1 MNIAIQTEIF
11 PALPSI
17 QLNSGPYIDDIDDGI
32 IAKAFEITGMSNSK
46 FKERNKIVKN
56 KIENKLIMKK
66 SSTDLLKNVSMD
78 RELKIT
84 KSMI

>member
-1 MNIAIQTEIF
+1 
-11 PALPSI
+11 
-17 QLNSGPYIDDIDDGI
+17 
-32 IAKAFEITGMSNSK
+32 MSNSK

-56 KIENKLIMKK
+56 KTEDKLIMKK